1 MSRKQKILEKCE
13 EIIEEGRKPS
23 VGSLHKELSWM
34 EEDIHRLLNA
44 LEKDGEIETYTRNV
58 LGQKKRL
65 VSIYR

>member
-1 MSRKQKILEKCE
+1 MDRKQKILEKCE

-23 VGSLHKELSWM
+23 VGALNEELSWM
-34 EEDIHRLLNA
+34 EQDIHRLLNA